1 MRIGLFGGSF
11 NPPHL
16 GHAMVAAWL
25 LWSDR
30 VDEVW
35 LVPTYDHPFAKEL
48 LPFSDRLTLVKS
60 MAESVDPRIV
70 VSEIEREL
78 PQPSYSLQT
87 LRHLQKLHKE
97 HSFRLVV
104 GADVLLE
111 IGAWH
116 RWDLIM
122 AEFKPIIVG
131 RVGYE
136 PVEGAP
142 QFPLISSTEIR
153 RMLAAG
159 KDVSHLVASSTVKSL
174 VGLYGSI
181 G

>member
-1 MRIGLFGGSF
+1 
-11 NPPHL
+11 
-16 GHAMVAAWL
+16 MVASWL

-35 LVPTYDHPFAKEL
+35 LVPTYDHPFSKEL
-48 LPFSDRLTLVKS
+48 IPFTDRLALVRTL
-60 MAESVDPRIV
+60 AESVDSRVV
-70 VSEIEREL
+70 VSEVEREL

-97 HSFRLVV
+97 HSFHLVV

-111 IGAWH
+111 VDAWH

-122 AEFKPIIVG
+122 SEFPPIIVG

-136 PVEGAP
+136 PVERAP
-142 QFPLISSTEIR
+142 QFPQISSTEIR
-153 RMLAAG
+153 SLLAAG
-159 KDVSHLVASSTVKSL
+159 KDVSHLVASASVKSV
-174 VGLYGSI
+174 VGLYGAI